1 MLFFKN
7 YVQIMF
13 KTTVQSKKARIFG
26 QTKSP
31 HPLEAVGLSFG
42 AD

>member
-1 MLFFKN
+1 
-7 YVQIMF
+7 MF
-13 KTTVQSKKARIFG
+13 KTTVQSWKTRIFE

-31 HPLEAVGLSFG
+31 HPLQAVGLSFG